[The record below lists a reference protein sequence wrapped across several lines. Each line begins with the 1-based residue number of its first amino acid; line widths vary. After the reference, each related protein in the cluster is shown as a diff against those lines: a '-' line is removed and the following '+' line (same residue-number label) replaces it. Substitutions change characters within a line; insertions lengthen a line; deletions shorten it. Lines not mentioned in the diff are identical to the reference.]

1 LCLFVFDTALCA
13 LRSRGVDSAR
23 VATKYNFLPSYELSV
38 ETRHRLRAR
47 DATDLDLDADSVQL
61 VVTSP
66 PYPMVELWDDLF
78 TRRRPEI
85 GKRLSANDGVGA
97 FEAMHEDLDEVWSEV
112 ARVLAPGGMA
122 CINVG
127 DATRRV
133 GDQFRL
139 FHNAAR
145 IAAAFERLGLVPLPR
160 IVWRKPANSAAKFMG
175 SGMLPPN
182 AYVTQEHEFV
192 LLFRNGGPR
201 SFRSGADRRYRAA
214 FFWEERNRWFS
225 DLWTDIGGDDQ
236 HLEAGPRDRSAAFPL
251 ALPYRLITMFSVY
264 GDTILDPFW
273 GTGTTTLAA
282 MAAARNS
289 VGYELVE
296 DLVAGFQDRA
306 DDAAQIAERL
316 ATDRLQAHRAFV
328 RQRRRDDNDL
338 SYDAEHYDFPVVTR
352 QERRIRLRGIEDV
365 QRCPEGYRV
374 EHDWI

>member
-1 LCLFVFDTALCA
+1 
-13 LRSRGVDSAR
+13 
-23 VATKYNFLPSYELSV
+23 
-38 ETRHRLRAR
+38 
-47 DATDLDLDADSVQL
+47 
-61 VVTSP
+61 
-66 PYPMVELWDDLF
+66 
-78 TRRRPEI
+78 
-85 GKRLSANDGVGA
+85 
-97 FEAMHEDLDEVWSEV
+97 
-112 ARVLAPGGMA
+112 
-122 CINVG
+122 
-127 DATRRV
+127 
-133 GDQFRL
+133 
-139 FHNAAR
+139 
-145 IAAAFERLGLVPLPR
+145 
-160 IVWRKPANSAAKFMG
+160 MG